1 MKMNDEIRYSQN
13 DSTTN
18 DIYIHLESCDNQ
30 FVPRLSSKV
39 ELKEYSKKIGD
50 KAIRFEAW
58 DKKTLIGLVAA
69 YRNRQEGFLYITN
82 VSVEIK
88 YQGKG
93 IAKQLLYSSIIFAN
107 ENNLNF
113 IELEVN
119 KRNENAINLY
129 KKLKFENLKE
139 NSESYFFTYKINRN
153 EQ

>member
-1 MKMNDEIRYSQN
+1 MNDDIIYSQN
-13 DSTTN
+13 QSTT
-18 DIYIHLESCDNQ
+18 DDVYIHLKSCDNQ
-30 FVPRLSSKV
+30 FVPHLSSKV
-39 ELKEYSKKIGD
+39 ELNEYSKKIVD

-58 DKKTLIGLVAA
+58 DKKALIGLVAA
-69 YRNRQEGFLYITN
+69 YCNKLEGFLYITN

-88 YQGKG
+88 YQGVG
-93 IAKQLLYSSIIFAN
+93 IAKQLLHSSIVFAN

-119 KRNENAINLY
+119 KKNQNAINLY